1 MPWESLM
8 RLRIADALVL
18 VATMSAE
25 HMPAGG
31 HVRTMAQSAISKV
44 PHAKGESSFNGT
56 GGSTVGAHPVQQEL
70 TRRQG
75 WSDELWELCES
86 YGRALRCR
94 HGEMGPSPLFPL
106 RGVLPGVSAG
116 GNTCELVRD
125 DLTASSGD
133 GTTKRV

>member
-1 MPWESLM
+1 MGPVGRPSG
-8 RLRIADALVL
+8 RIR
-18 VATMSAE
+18 SN
-25 HMPAGG
+25 
-31 HVRTMAQSAISKV
+31 K
-44 PHAKGESSFNGT
+44 N
-56 GGSTVGAHPVQQEL
+56 L
-70 TRRQG
+70 TRQQG
-75 WSDELWELCES
+75 WSDELWESCES

-106 RGVLPGVSAG
+106 RGVLPGVSAE